1 MLDQNTDR
9 MWYVIGALVVGAGI
23 IIVANIFMPETVES
37 ILMSMSDTADA
48 GVAAASKL
56 GVLGTVV
63 EGNHKEEAIAV
74 YEDWAS
80 KYLVPLGNQMIV
92 NSSDNAGTFT
102 ATSESH
108 GYGMLMTALQPS
120 SEVNKERF
128 DKLYAYYLANRG
140 HGTQLMAWQQ
150 TYTSGGALT
159 SNDENNATDGDIFIA
174 EALYIASKTYPENA
188 EAYLEQAKLLMADM
202 LDYNY
207 NPDANILVVSN
218 WADDNTKEWTVFR
231 SSDVVPAF
239 FSDFQKVSGD
249 SRWGSVSNA
258 MTNYMLDVSKS
269 NQSGLVPDFID
280 VKSGTGVPVDYN
292 VMWDPE
298 ATYYGWS
305 AIRVPFL
312 LGISTSGTGRQV
324 LTRMTNFLNNE
335 DPLYALYYL
344 DGSPA
349 ANYSSVATLE
359 PLNYANKQLSKE
371 DTLTYQLPNGGY
383 YADTVYALTRILN

>member
-1 MLDQNTDR
+1 
-9 MWYVIGALVVGAGI
+9 
-23 IIVANIFMPETVES
+23 
-37 ILMSMSDTADA
+37 
-48 GVAAASKL
+48 AAASKL

-202 LDYNY
+202 LNYNY

-280 VKSGTGVPVDYN
+280 VKSGKGVPVDYN